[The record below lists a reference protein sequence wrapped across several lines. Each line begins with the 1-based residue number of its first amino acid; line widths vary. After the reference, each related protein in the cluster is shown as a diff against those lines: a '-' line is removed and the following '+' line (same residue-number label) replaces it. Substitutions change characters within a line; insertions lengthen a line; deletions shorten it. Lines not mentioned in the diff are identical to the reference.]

1 MIPLYDENPTYERP
15 LVNYALIIAN
25 ALVFVL
31 LVFIEYG
38 FGRYE
43 LAKFYYDWAVVPYYI
58 TNNSHLY
65 TLVTSMFMHG
75 GFLHF
80 GGNMLYLYIFGN
92 NIEDSM
98 GHGRYLVFYLICG
111 FSASLAQIL
120 VEPSSTIPMLGA
132 SGAIAGVLG
141 AYLVTF
147 PRAKVVTLAIYFVMR
162 IPAVIVLGFWFLL
175 QLFSGVG
182 SIASGADGGV
192 AYFAHIG
199 GFAAGMILVLLFRKR
214 NFKARQKKREDWEK
228 IYYQY

>member
-1 MIPLYDENPTYERP
+1 MLPLYDENPTYERP

-31 LVFIEYG
+31 LVLIEYG
-38 FGRYE
+38 QGTYE

-92 NIEDSM
+92 NVEDSM
-98 GHGRYLVFYLICG
+98 GHGRYLIFYLICG
-111 FSASLAQIL
+111 FAASFAQIL
-120 VEPSSTIPMLGA
+120 IEPSSTIPMLGA

-147 PRAKVVTLAIYFVMR
+147 PKAKVVTLAIYFVMR

-182 SIASGADGGV
+182 SIAAGADGGV

-214 NFKARQKKREDWEK
+214 NFKARQKKKDDWDK